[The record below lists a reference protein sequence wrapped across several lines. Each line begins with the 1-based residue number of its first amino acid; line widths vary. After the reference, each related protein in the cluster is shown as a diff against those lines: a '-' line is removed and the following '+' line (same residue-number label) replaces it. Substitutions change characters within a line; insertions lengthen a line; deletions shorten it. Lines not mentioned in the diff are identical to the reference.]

1 MTKIFNKL
9 LLIGVSTCL
18 LSSLAFAQDTIC
30 YKNNVEK
37 PSLIE
42 DVSLDGGICNSKFSL
57 NQMKNNGWDILDI
70 KINSSQNKFNYTY
83 YFTKNINQNQKD
95 NNVLLKTSIIE
106 PTTTTNKEFSIKPM
120 GLKITN
126 IENNKSVI
134 PMGNLIIGQT
144 GIIIHIFDNDKRLIV
159 SNAKVIS
166 SDSNSSVVEFFGFN
180 DLKQDAI
187 PTSNRVV
194 ANNDILILNYM
205 YNSSLLITPTLDAF
219 QNVRDNFK
227 LNNFVH
233 SDIFAAKLKVDH
245 IPYPTKQDIQKFAI
259 EQNLGTIFMVIE
271 NKVFIIDT
279 KTFTILAS
287 YAVNYENNA
296 EVKMPFYTRVE
307 EIEDTI
313 FHWSFFDFFSSKK
326 NLSYNDYYKRIL
338 GIN

>member
-70 KINSSQNKFNYTY
+70 KIISSQNKFNYTY

-313 FHWSFFDFFSSKK
+313 FNWSFFDFFSSKK

>member
-70 KINSSQNKFNYTY
+70 KIISSQNKFNYTY

-313 FHWSFFDFFSSKK
+313 FNWSFFDFFSAKK

>member
-70 KINSSQNKFNYTY
+70 KIISSQNKFNYTY

-120 GLKITN
+120 GLKIT
-126 IENNKSVI
+126 
-134 PMGNLIIGQT
+134 IIGQT

-313 FHWSFFDFFSSKK
+313 FNWSFFDFFSSKK

-338 GIN
+338 GIK

>member
-9 LLIGVSTCL
+9 LLVGVSTCL
-18 LSSLAFAQDTIC
+18 LSNLAFAQETTC
-30 YKNNVEK
+30 YKNGVEK

-42 DVSLDGGICNSKFSL
+42 DVTLDGGICNGKLSL
-57 NQMKNNGWDILDI
+57 NDMKNSGWDVLDI

-83 YFTKNINQNQKD
+83 FFTKNNAGQKV
-95 NNVLLKTSIIE
+95 NNNTVLKTSISE
-106 PTTTTNKEFSIKPM
+106 PVIQNNKEFSIKPT
-120 GLKITN
+120 GLKLGK
-126 IENNKSVI
+126 IEDNKSVI

-144 GIIIHIFDNDKRLIV
+144 GIVIHIFDNDKRLIV

-166 SDSNSSVVEFFGFN
+166 SDSNSSVVEFFAFN
-180 DLKQDAI
+180 DLKQDAV
-187 PTSNRVV
+187 PTSNRVPV
-194 ANNDILILNYM
+194 TNDILILNYM

-219 QNVRDNFK
+219 QSVRDNFK

-245 IPYPTKQDIQKFAI
+245 NPYPTKEDIQKFAI

-271 NKVFIIDT
+271 NKVFVIDA

-287 YAVNYENNA
+287 YAINYENA
-296 EVKMPFYTRVE
+296 TATMPFYTRVE
-307 EIEDTI
+307 EIEESI
-313 FHWSFFDFFSSKK
+313 FNLSYFDFFSGNK

-338 GIN
+338 GVK

>member
-9 LLIGVSTCL
+9 LLAGVSSCL
-18 LSSLAFAQDTIC
+18 LSSLAFAQDTTC

-42 DVSLDGGICNSKFSL
+42 DVTLDGGICNGKFSL
-57 NQMKNNGWDILDI
+57 NQMKNNGWDVLDI

-83 YFTKNINQNQKD
+83 YFTKNTNTNKKAD
-95 NNVLLKTSIIE
+95 NVLLKTSIIE
-106 PTTTTNKEFSIKPM
+106 PATTATNKEFSIKPM

-144 GIIIHIFDNDKRLIV
+144 GIIIHIFDNDRRLIV

-166 SDSNSSVVEFFGFN
+166 SDSNSSVVEFFGFD
-180 DLKQDAI
+180 DLKQNAI

-194 ANNDILILNYM
+194 SNNDILILNYM

-245 IPYPTKQDIQKFAI
+245 IP
-259 EQNLGTIFMVIE
+259 
-271 NKVFIIDT
+271 
-279 KTFTILAS
+279 
-287 YAVNYENNA
+287 
-296 EVKMPFYTRVE
+296 
-307 EIEDTI
+307 
-313 FHWSFFDFFSSKK
+313 
-326 NLSYNDYYKRIL
+326 
-338 GIN
+338 